1 MKTSRIS
8 SRLTPFVNAP
18 AMCRRSSCGRFRQLI
33 IARFSKL
40 RVFLS
45 SPSRPHTAPQQ
56 YSVTS
61 SCIGMLKSSACL
73 NALSTNSLPS
83 TELRMARPF
92 SNVALSI
99 CVLVYRLW
107 ALVFGRLLNLDAGPL
122 FDDLRDACEVGI
134 GAELCLRDRQHLT
147 NRRTRD
153 HRHTQRLGLVDA
165 QPHVLVR
172 QARRES
178 EVEGARQ
185 DRSRE
190 LVLRRA
196 VAPAAGVDDVDQD
209 LRVETRL
216 HAHRH
221 RF

>member
-18 AMCRRSSCGRFRQLI
+18 AICRRSSCGRFRQLI
-33 IARFSKL
+33 IARLSRL

-83 TELRMARPF
+83 TELRIARPF

-99 CVLVYRLW
+99 CLLVSGLW
-107 ALVFGRLLNLDAGPL
+107 SLVSGRRSRVYGLRDFTKDQRPATVVSLDFHPRPL
-122 FDDLRDACEVGI
+122 FDHLRDRREVGV
-134 GAELCLRDRQHLT
+134 GAEFRLRDRQHLT
-147 NRRTRD
+147 HRRARD
-153 HRHTQRLGLVDA
+153 HRHAHRLGLVDA
-165 QPHVLVR
+165 QPHIFVR
-172 QARRES
+172 E
-178 EVEGARQ
+178 
-185 DRSRE
+185 
-190 LVLRRA
+190 
-196 VAPAAGVDDVDQD
+196 
-209 LRVETRL
+209 
-216 HAHRH
+216 
-221 RF
+221 